1 MNEMKYCANCE
12 VELEE
17 GMTRCPLCGSVA
29 VNDDTPRK
37 QPENI
42 HVDQEIEYKSG
53 VQQLTKHQKALTWEI
68 VSLILVSVI
77 FATLLINF
85 ILNKRITWAVYPVAA
100 CVAAFSY
107 TSFFAFSRY
116 GIVMR
121 LAGGFIISSVVLLIA
136 GLFISGVDWTYKIAI
151 PLLFFASIIAAA
163 LAELVRVSR
172 YKGINL
178 IAYAFIGSGVLC
190 LFIDGV
196 LSFYHQH
203 EVHLWWSVIV
213 AICVLLVAIVLMFL
227 HFRLK
232 KGRSLEKT
240 FHI

>member
-1 MNEMKYCANCE
+1 
-12 VELEE
+12 
-17 GMTRCPLCGSVA
+17 
-29 VNDDTPRK
+29 
-37 QPENI
+37 
-42 HVDQEIEYKSG
+42 
-53 VQQLTKHQKALTWEI
+53 
-68 VSLILVSVI
+68 
-77 FATLLINF
+77 
-85 ILNKRITWAVYPVAA
+85 
-100 CVAAFSY
+100 
-107 TSFFAFSRY
+107 
-116 GIVMR
+116 
-121 LAGGFIISSVVLLIA
+121 
-136 GLFISGVDWTYKIAI
+136 
-151 PLLFFASIIAAA
+151 LFFASIIAAA

-178 IAYAFIGSGVLC
+178 IAYAFIGSAVLC

>member
-1 MNEMKYCANCE
+1 MKYCTNCE

-17 GMTRCPLCGSVA
+17 EMTRCPLCGSVA
-29 VNDDTPRK
+29 VIDDTAGK
-37 QPENI
+37 QPESINVEPGI
-42 HVDQEIEYKSG
+42 KYKSP

-68 VSLILVSVI
+68 VSLVLVSVI

-85 ILNKRITWAVYPVAA
+85 IINKRITWAVYPVAA
-100 CVAAFSY
+100 CIASFSY
-107 TSFFAFSRY
+107 TSLFAFSRY

-121 LAGGFIISSVVLLIA
+121 LAGGFFISSAVLLIA
-136 GLFISGVDWTYKIAI
+136 GLFISGADWAYKIAI
-151 PLLFFASIIAAA
+151 PVLFFASIIAAA

-196 LSFYHQH
+196 LSFYLEH

-213 AICVLLVAIVLMFL
+213 AICALLVAIVLMFL